1 VHLIFILPSSHP
13 NDEEKKKN
21 PQPQLLENPQEGSDD
36 KPKTDSEILQRR
48 QEQF

>member
-1 VHLIFILPSSHP
+1 MM
-13 NDEEKKKN
+13 KKRRKN
-21 PQPQLLENPQEGSDD
+21 PQPHLLENPQGGADD